1 MPQLPA
7 RLGHVLAALPFDE
20 LLRIDVALE
29 GAWSE
34 KVRPL
39 WTPADGFLGL
49 SQVPAPRPGLRP
61 ALELYF
67 AGYWVGIHC
76 YRDER
81 GEYVFDP
88 DLAALLI
95 AEVEARVNTIG
106 SGPPATEPAPE

>member
-1 MPQLPA
+1 MPA
-7 RLGHVLAALPFDE
+7 RLGSVLAALPFEE

-34 KVRPL
+34 TVRPL

-67 AGYWVGIHC
+67 AGYWIGIHC
-76 YRDER
+76 HRVER

-88 DLAALLI
+88 ELAALLI
-95 AEVEARVNTIG
+95 AEVEARRKSTSG
-106 SGPPATEPAPE
+106 GPPGTRAGA

>member
-7 RLGHVLAALPFDE
+7 RLGRVLAALPYDE

-34 KVRPL
+34 TVRPL

-49 SQVPAPRPGLRP
+49 SQVPAPRPGSRP

-67 AGYWVGIHC
+67 PGFWVGIHC

-81 GEYVFDP
+81 GEFVFDP

-95 AEVEARVNTIG
+95 AEIEARVNTIG
-106 SGPPATEPAPE
+106 SGPPATEPAPD

>member
-7 RLGHVLAALPFDE
+7 RLGPVLAALPYEE

-34 KVRPL
+34 TVRPL
-39 WTPADGFLGL
+39 WTRAGGFLGF
-49 SQVPAPRPGLRP
+49 SQAPAPRPGLRP

-67 AGYWVGIHC
+67 TGSWVGIHC
-76 YRDER
+76 NRIEE

-95 AEVEARVNTIG
+95 AEIEARVNPG
-106 SGPPATEPAPE
+106 GDGPPGNRTGT